1 MKIFFA
7 GSIRGGRQLRPLY
20 HQIIRLLR
28 DMGHEIVS
36 EHVASETL
44 LDTEARLSD
53 REIFESDIRFIDEC
67 ECLVA
72 EVTVPSTGVG
82 YEICYA
88 VAGNK
93 KVVCL
98 YKAGTNV
105 SAMVTGNSSITPI
118 PYTGVEELKAALR
131 RVIPS

>member
-1 MKIFFA
+1 MRIFFA

-20 HQIIRLLR
+20 REIICLLS

-44 LDTEARLSD
+44 LEAEAKMSD

-67 ECLVA
+67 ECMVA
-72 EVTVPSTGVG
+72 EVTMPSTGVG

-88 VAGNK
+88 VESNK

-105 SAMVTGNSSITPI
+105 SAMVTGNSRITSI
-118 PYTGVEELKAALR
+118 PYAVIEELKDALLHG
-131 RVIPS
+131 I